1 MQFFKQA
8 GQRLRSQY
16 AVKFLSASPKPVL
29 EVVCFVVDVF
39 FAGKLIKGGQ
49 SSGGKGK
56 IRTKKPNP

>member
-1 MQFFKQA
+1 M
-8 GQRLRSQY
+8 
-16 AVKFLSASPKPVL
+16 KFLSASPKPVL